1 MPKEQGPIKILL
13 VDDDEVDIMAFER
26 ALHKTGIDCILVA
39 EGTAEGGL
47 QQLVSDSFDVIF
59 LDYLLP
65 GTNGIQLLKTIRA
78 RGIFTPVAVL
88 TSQGDE
94 KIAVEMMKSGAFD
107 YFPKAEVSP
116 EKLNSVLRHIL
127 VVGEIEAAK
136 IQAETAL
143 RENERLLD
151 IVFNATHVGI
161 CLTNVQGLFVRVN
174 QAFSDILGWQIDELL
189 GNHFSL
195 IFKEEFREAARELH
209 QLFIAQAKGVVPDE
223 WVMKRKDGQKIV
235 LSVTNSLYTDD
246 SNQKFVVTV
255 LSDISDKKKT
265 EEELIEAK
273 RAAEQAAKAKTDFL
287 SNMSHE
293 IRTPM
298 NAVIG
303 LTELLLQEPQS
314 EKNLEYLR
322 SIKYSADNLLI
333 IINDILDFSKIE
345 SGKITLENIDF
356 EPRLVIDELIKTLQ
370 YKAREKGIELRQ
382 NIAEEVPAFLKGDP
396 YRLNQILLNLAGN
409 AIKFT
414 AKGYVEIAMFSR
426 GLNEEGKYQLI
437 IEVKDTGI
445 GIPEKKQQTIF
456 ESFTQAYTDTTRL
469 FGGTGLGLAITQN
482 LVMLQGGEI
491 EVESEVGKG
500 STFRVSLSF
509 APGNEVKRE
518 MLHEQQGNIHGD
530 QKDLKGMRILVVED
544 NKMNQFVARQLLNRW
559 KAEVT
564 VADNGE
570 DALLLMEQDDYA
582 LVFMDLQ
589 MPVMGG
595 FETTEI
601 IRSGQR
607 AARNQHVPII
617 ALTADAFY
625 ETRQKVVNHGMN
637 DFVTKPFDQEELY
650 SKIVRY
656 LPV

>member
-1 MPKEQGPIKILL
+1 MYKAQGPIKILL

-26 ALHKTGIDCILVA
+26 ALHKTGLDCHLVA

-47 QQLVSDSFDVIF
+47 EQLTNDSFDVIF

-65 GTNGIQLLKTIRA
+65 GTNGIQLLKSIRSK
-78 RGIFTPVAVL
+78 GIFTPVAVL

-127 VVGEIEAAK
+127 MVGEIEAAK

-151 IVFNATHVGI
+151 IVFNATQVGI
-161 CLTNVQGLFVRVN
+161 CLTNAQGYFVRVN
-174 QAFSDILGWQIDELL
+174 QAFSDILGWQIEELL
-189 GNHFSL
+189 GEHFSL
-195 IFKEEFREAARELH
+195 IFKEEFRQAARELH
-209 QLFIAQAKGVVPDE
+209 QLFITQAKGVIPDE

-246 SNQKFVVTV
+246 SDQKFVVTV
-255 LSDISDKKKT
+255 LNDISDKKKT
-265 EEELIEAK
+265 QEELIEAK

-314 EKNLEYLR
+314 DKNLEYLR

-356 EPRLVIDELIKTLQ
+356 EPRLVVDELIKTLQ
-370 YKAREKGIELRQ
+370 YKAREKGIELRK
-382 NIAEEVPAFLKGDP
+382 NISDEVPHYLKGDP

-414 AKGYVEIAMFSR
+414 AKGYVEIAIHGK
-426 GLNEEGKYQLI
+426 GLDEAGKHQLVI
-437 IEVKDTGI
+437 DVKDTGI

-491 EVESEVGKG
+491 TVQSEVGEG
-500 STFRVSLSF
+500 STFTVYLSF

-518 MLHEQQGNIHGD
+518 MLQKQEENIPSNH
-530 QKDLKGMRILVVED
+530 KDLKGLRILVVED

-559 KAEVT
+559 HANVT

-570 DALLLMEQDDYA
+570 DALLLLEQEDFA

-656 LPV
+656 LPS